1 MKMRINPEQ
10 LILATILVFLLIVV
24 LYPMILIFWQSFIV
38 DQVNTIGEER
48 YITKHFSFENYTD
61 ALSKKHNIRPLK
73 NTLILGIS
81 TTFFSILLGAPL
93 AWLVVRTNLLGA
105 SSLRSVLLIP
115 YMVPPFI
122 GAIAWEQLLTREVG
136 YFNKFLIMLF
146 GSSPFDIHT
155 FPGLIWVMTLMLYPM
170 VFLTTAGALERMD
183 PTLEEAARISGSN
196 NFKVM
201 KDITLPLVAPSIAA
215 GAILVFIQSIGN
227 FGIPALIGMQS
238 QIFVM
243 TTQIYAHLT
252 SIGEIKVAL
261 VLSTILMALAFV
273 GVYSNQFFF
282 GKRQFTVIS
291 GKSMRPNRVEL
302 GILRIPLLIILGLFM
317 LLTVFSP
324 FISILFT
331 SLLKAWGAKLTW
343 ANITLSNFK
352 YILFEYG
359 ETQSAFINSFKLA
372 VSAATI
378 TTFLGAIV
386 AYIIVK
392 TKTRGRTLLDTV
404 TTLPYSLPG
413 VVVAVA
419 MILAWSGRLGI
430 NLYDT
435 FWIILLAY
443 IVNYMTLAVRTVSS
457 SLGQVHDS
465 LEEAVRISGGSW
477 VSSFKDV
484 VIPLIR
490 PGLIAG
496 WFLIF
501 MPTLRELN
509 MSIMLAGPETKTLGV
524 AVYEMQDAGYYQ
536 ISAALAVIILA
547 VVISGNIAIKKFSG
561 GKLGL

>member
-1 MKMRINPEQ
+1 MKINLEQ
-10 LILATILVFLLIVV
+10 FILGTIIVLMLILV

-38 DQVNTIGEER
+38 DEIIKLGKER
-48 YITKHFSFENYTD
+48 LVIKHFSLGNYID
-61 ALSKKHNIRPLK
+61 ALGDKHNIVPLK
-73 NTLILGIS
+73 NTLILGLL
-81 TTFFSILLGAPL
+81 TTLFSVLIGAPL
-93 AWLVVRTNLLGA
+93 AWLVIRTNLIAA
-105 SSLRSVLLIP
+105 SKIRSIMLIP

-122 GAIAWEQLLTREVG
+122 GAIAWEQLLTRDVG
-136 YFNKFLIMLF
+136 YFNKFIVAMI
-146 GSSPFDIHT
+146 GSSPFDIHS

-215 GAILVFIQSIGN
+215 GAILVFIQTIGN
-227 FGIPALIGMQS
+227 FGIPALIGMQAH
-238 QIFVM
+238 IFVM

-252 SIGEIKVAL
+252 SIGNIKIAL
-261 VLSTILMALAFV
+261 VLSTILMALAFA
-273 GVYSNQFFF
+273 GVYSNQIFFRD
-282 GKRQFTVIS
+282 KQFSIIA
-291 GKSMRPNRVEL
+291 GKSMRPNVVDL
-302 GILRIPLLIILGLFM
+302 GFLRIPILVALGFFLLI
-317 LLTVFSP
+317 TVVSP
-324 FISILFT
+324 FVSIFFT
-331 SLLKAWGAKLTW
+331 SLLKAWGAKLTF
-343 ANITLSNFK
+343 ANLTLHNFH

-359 ETQSAFINSFKLA
+359 ETQNAFINSFLLA
-372 VSAATI
+372 ISAATI
-378 TTFLGAIV
+378 TTFFGAII
-386 AYIIVK
+386 AYILVK
-392 TKTRGRTLLDTV
+392 TKTRGKTLLDTV

-419 MILAWSGRLGI
+419 MILAWSGRIGI

-435 FWIILLAY
+435 FWIILMAY
-443 IVNYMTLAVRTVSS
+443 IVNYLTLAVRTVSS
-457 SLGQVHDS
+457 SLSQIHDS

-477 VSSFKDV
+477 LRSFKDV

-536 ISAALAVIILA
+536 ISAALAVVILS
-547 VVISGNIAIKKFSG
+547 VVIFGNIIIRKFSG